1 MKKVRKRKSELRYNE
16 EDERTLLEDILGF
29 FKTFAI
35 SAVVVLLFVNLIA
48 HPVIVDGRSMD
59 PNLQDG
65 EYGFTSLI
73 SLLTGD
79 VNRGDVVVIKIEEE
93 GKESL
98 WVKRIIG
105 LPGETVSCVDDQ
117 IYINGQLLDESE
129 YMNEDYIQSYLQQNE
144 YGFNQVIAK
153 VVDEQGMPVTNDR
166 GNQQF
171 VSIDFEPVQLKDD
184 EYFVMGD
191 NRPVSK
197 DSREIGPIK
206 EGQLYGKGV
215 LVLYPFDKIGVH

>member
-35 SAVVVLLFVNLIA
+35 SAIVVLLFVNLIA